1 MPARKKTPDPAPEPR
16 MAAYA
21 ASERTKQV
29 ARAASNAKS
38 TTLSR
43 RNKSAT
49 IERQDRFTNIDNG
62 LVPFQ
67 RSTGSYSNKSTL
79 DVRDSVILCQ
89 KAYWNSAIFRN
100 TIDLMTEF
108 SCSNIYFTGG
118 NKKSKDFF
126 NALFSKINLYS
137 FQDRFFREY
146 YRSGNV
152 FIHRMDGKVRSSDLT
167 KIVQT
172 FGGKSVMSRML
183 KLPSRY
189 IILNPADIQ
198 IAGSLSFVS
207 GSYYKSLTDYELER
221 LRHPKTDEDKEI
233 VDNLDP
239 SIRKQIKTETN
250 VPKGIGY
257 NQVLL
262 PLSSEKTVA
271 IFYKKQDYEPF
282 AVPMG
287 FPVLEDINW
296 KIEMRKMDMSIT
308 RTMQQAIL
316 LVTMGTTPDNGG
328 INQRNLEAM
337 QKLFDNESVG
347 RVLIADYTTKAQFV
361 IPDIANLLDPKKYA
375 QVDRDIQIGL
385 NNILVSGDE
394 KFANANV
401 KVKVFI
407 ERLKQA
413 REAFINEFLMPEIKR
428 ISKDMGFRS
437 FPRAVFEDI
446 DIRDESIYGRIFT
459 RLIELGV
466 LTAEEGLEALKTG
479 TLPSSIESVESQQEF
494 LKLKKK
500 GFYEPLIGA
509 GAHPHNPNEMVGPNQ
524 PKKNE
529 SQKPGETPQQNKKD
543 LPKPTG
549 RPPGVSTPQ
558 ETKKVSPMKANEK
571 FSLIKV
577 QENMVKAQNLVPEIE
592 KELRKMHGK
601 KRLSKQ
607 QKEIAQDISLI
618 LIANE
623 EPGNWKK
630 KVSAYC
636 KNPTD
641 KDSDRIAKI
650 QDIACEHQVDTYLAS
665 ILYAS
670 KVE

>member
-1 MPARKKTPDPAPEPR
+1 
-16 MAAYA
+16 
-21 ASERTKQV
+21 
-29 ARAASNAKS
+29 
-38 TTLSR
+38 
-43 RNKSAT
+43 
-49 IERQDRFTNIDNG
+49 
-62 LVPFQ
+62 
-67 RSTGSYSNKSTL
+67 
-79 DVRDSVILCQ
+79 
-89 KAYWNSAIFRN
+89 
-100 TIDLMTEF
+100 
-108 SCSNIYFTGG
+108 
-118 NKKSKDFF
+118 
-126 NALFSKINLYS
+126 
-137 FQDRFFREY
+137 
-146 YRSGNV
+146 
-152 FIHRMDGKVRSSDLT
+152 
-167 KIVQT
+167 
-172 FGGKSVMSRML
+172 
-183 KLPSRY
+183 
-189 IILNPADIQ
+189 
-198 IAGSLSFVS
+198 
-207 GSYYKSLTDYELER
+207 
-221 LRHPKTDEDKEI
+221 
-233 VDNLDP
+233 
-239 SIRKQIKTETN
+239 
-250 VPKGIGY
+250 
-257 NQVLL
+257 
-262 PLSSEKTVA
+262 
-271 IFYKKQDYEPF
+271 
-282 AVPMG
+282 
-287 FPVLEDINW
+287 
-296 KIEMRKMDMSIT
+296 
-308 RTMQQAIL
+308 MQQAIL
-316 LVTMGTTPDNGG
+316 LVTMGTTPDHGG

-337 QKLFDNESVG
+337 QNLFDNESVG

-361 IPDIANLLDPKKYA
+361 IPDIANILDPKKYA

-413 REAFINEFLMPEIKR
+413 REAFINEFLMPEVKR

-459 RLIELGV
+459 RLIELGI

-509 GAHPHNPNEMVGPNQ
+509 GAHPANPNEMVGPNQ

-529 SQKPGETPQQNKKD
+529 PQKPGEPQQQNKKD

-607 QKEIAQDISLI
+607 QKEIVQDISLI

-623 EPGNWKK
+623 EPANWKK

-636 KNPTD
+636 KNPID
-641 KDSDRIAKI
+641 KNSDRVARI

>member
-1 MPARKKTPDPAPEPR
+1 MPARKKSPDPAPEPR

-21 ASERTKQV
+21 ASDKMKHV
-29 ARAASNAKS
+29 ARAASNAKN
-38 TTLSR
+38 TTLTR

-79 DVRDSVILCQ
+79 DVRDAVILCQ
-89 KAYWNSAIFRN
+89 KAYWNVAIFRN

-126 NALFSKINLYS
+126 TALFDKINLYS

-152 FIHRMDGKVRSSDLT
+152 FIHRMDGKVKPSDLA
-167 KIVQT
+167 KITQT
-172 FGGKSVMSRML
+172 FGGESIAAKL

-221 LRHPKTDEDKEI
+221 LRHPKTDEDREI
-233 VDNLDP
+233 VESLDP
-239 SIRKQIKTETN
+239 DIRKQIKTKTD
-250 VPKGIGY
+250 VSKGIGI

-262 PLSSEKTVA
+262 PLSSEKTVG

-316 LVTMGTTPDNGG
+316 LITMGTKPDDGG

-337 QKLFDNESVG
+337 QQLFDHESVG
-347 RVLIADYTTKAQFV
+347 RVLIADYTTKAEFV
-361 IPDIANLLDPKKYA
+361 IPDIAGLLDPKKYA

-428 ISKDMGFRS
+428 VSKDMGFRS

-446 DIRDESIYGRIFT
+446 DIRDETIYGRIFT
-459 RLIELGV
+459 RLIELGI

-479 TLPSSIESVESQQEF
+479 TLPSSIESVESQQAF

-500 GFYEPLIGA
+500 GFYEPLLGA
-509 GAHPHNPNEMVGPNQ
+509 GAHPSNPNEVAGPNQ
-524 PKKNE
+524 PKPE
-529 SQKPGETPQQNKKD
+529 QPPQQQQKKD
-543 LPKPTG
+543 LPKPNG
-549 RPPGVSTPQ
+549 RPPGISTPQ
-558 ETKKVSPMKANEK
+558 ETKKISPLKASQQ
-571 FSLIKV
+571 FSLSKV
-577 QENMVKAQNLVPEIE
+577 QENMIKAQGLVLEIE
-592 KELRKMHGK
+592 KELRKIHNK

-607 QKEIAQDISLI
+607 QKEIAQDISCI

-623 EPGNWKK
+623 EPENWKK
-630 KVSAYC
+630 KISTYC
-636 KNPTD
+636 KNPID
-641 KDSDRIAKI
+641 KNSDRVAKV
-650 QDIACEHQVDTYLAS
+650 QDIAYEHQLDTYLAS

-670 KVE
+670 RVG

>member
-1 MPARKKTPDPAPEPR
+1 
-16 MAAYA
+16 
-21 ASERTKQV
+21 
-29 ARAASNAKS
+29 
-38 TTLSR
+38 
-43 RNKSAT
+43 
-49 IERQDRFTNIDNG
+49 
-62 LVPFQ
+62 
-67 RSTGSYSNKSTL
+67 
-79 DVRDSVILCQ
+79 
-89 KAYWNSAIFRN
+89 
-100 TIDLMTEF
+100 MTEF

-126 NALFSKINLYS
+126 TALFNKINLYS

-152 FIHRMDGKVRSSDLT
+152 FIHRMDGKVKSSDLA
-167 KIVQT
+167 KITQT
-172 FGGKSVMSRML
+172 FGDESVAAKL

-233 VDNLDP
+233 VESLDP
-239 SIRKQIKTETN
+239 DIRKQIKTETD
-250 VPKGIGY
+250 VSKGIGF

-316 LVTMGTTPDNGG
+316 LVTMGTDPEKGG

-337 QKLFDNESVG
+337 QKLFDHESVG
-347 RVLIADYTTKAQFV
+347 RVLIADYTTKAEFV
-361 IPDIANLLDPKKYA
+361 IPDIAGLLDPKKYA

-413 REAFINEFLMPEIKR
+413 RESFINEFLMPEIKR

-446 DIRDESIYGRIFT
+446 DIRDETIYGRIFT
-459 RLIELGV
+459 RLIELGI
-466 LTAEEGLEALKTG
+466 LTAEEGVEALKTG
-479 TLPSSIESVESQQEF
+479 TLPSSVESVESQQEF

-500 GFYEPLIGA
+500 GYYEPLIGA
-509 GAHPHNPNEMVGPNQ
+509 GAHPHNPNEGAPGT
-524 PKKNE
+524 PPAG
-529 SQKPGETPQQNKKD
+529 KPSDPSTPPQQNQQPKKD

-558 ETKKVSPMKANEK
+558 ETKKISPLKASQQ
-571 FSLIKV
+571 FSLSKV
-577 QENMVKAQNLVPEIE
+577 QENMIKAQNLVPEIE
-592 KELRKMHGK
+592 KELRKIHNK

-607 QKEIAQDISLI
+607 QKEIAQDISCV

-623 EPGNWKK
+623 EPENWKK
-630 KVSAYC
+630 KISIYC
-636 KNPTD
+636 KNPID
-641 KDSDRIAKI
+641 KNSDRVSKV
-650 QDIACEHQVDTYLAS
+650 QDIACEHQLDTYLAS

-670 KVE
+670 RVE